1 MDRTAW
7 IVVALCVVGLVL
19 WEIYLAKQMASRP
32 TPVGAAPGQTSATAT
47 PAILASSPSPTP
59 VAEAA
64 PSSEPTPSF
73 AEKIETLRNSDV
85 ELRLTNRGGG
95 IKEAVLLRQIAE
107 KGQRVVLN
115 ADQSAP
121 IGAIL
126 EQPSAPTLPEF
137 TASVESNSTVQFER
151 TTAEQVVVRKKFFF
165 EKSPENKDNYVI
177 EMDVDLENRGD
188 KPYQSGGYFLALGS
202 AAPIH
207 PRDYPSYTRL
217 VWCIDGKAKGIDVG
231 WFGSSGGFLGLGQR
245 AARRYYQESIA
256 GAEWVAVSNQFF
268 TTLMAPLTAKATAV
282 WGRRFDIER
291 SPDEKLL
298 GIEGSLGM
306 PGFHLQPGQTYS
318 ARFEIYAGPKLYH
331 RLAQLPHNEAE
342 VMDFGMFKIVCQ
354 FLLNFMNLLHSWL
367 HDYGLAILALTT
379 IIKLTLWPIQNK
391 ANRSMRQMAA
401 LSPKMQEL
409 RDKYKDDPTRVNQ
422 EMMKLYKQYG
432 INPVGGCLPMMIQIP
447 IFFGLFKMLGQAV
460 ELRNAKFL
468 WVKDL
473 SQPDTIAHLPLL
485 GWPINII
492 PLCMAAT
499 QIWLMAMTPKT
510 GDPTQRRVMMFT
522 PLIFLFICY
531 NFAAALALYYTAQNL
546 FSILQFYQNKRQPT
560 RWKTKTMMTPKD
572 LLDTML
578 GYLGFVVQIEETTNE
593 GGNPTLQIYTEESR
607 RLIGRDGE
615 TLEAIQFLLNRLL
628 QAKDKD
634 AEKVIVDCE
643 HYRSMREDRI
653 VQRVRELADRV
664 RITGRSLQLEPM
676 NSYERRLVHNAFKDD
691 PDVATWSPSDS
702 ARIKQITL
710 LKRRPKRETAQG
722 ATAS

>member
-7 IVVALCVVGLVL
+7 IVVALCVVGLVV
-19 WEIYLAKQMASRP
+19 WEVYLVKQTPPRLA
-32 TPVGAAPGQTSATAT
+32 PVGVAPKQTSPTTTAG
-47 PAILASSPSPTP
+47 ILAPSPTP
-59 VAEAA
+59 VSEAT
-64 PSSEPTPSF
+64 PSSGESAPSF

-95 IKEAVLLRQIAE
+95 IKEAVLLKQVAE
-107 KGQRVVLN
+107 KGQPVILN
-115 ADQSAP
+115 SDKSAP
-121 IGAIL
+121 IGALI
-126 EQPSAPTLPEF
+126 EQPSSPTMAEF
-137 TASVESNSTVQFER
+137 TASPESDSAVRFEST
-151 TTAEQVVVRKKFFF
+151 TPEQVVIRKKFFF

-188 KPYQSGGYFLALGS
+188 KPYQSGGYFVALGS

-207 PRDYPSYTRL
+207 PKDYPSYTRL
-217 VWCIDGKAKGIDVG
+217 VWCIDGRAKGIDVG
-231 WFGSSGGFLGLGQR
+231 WFGSSSGFLGLGLGQR
-245 AARRYYQESIA
+245 AARPYYQENIA

-268 TTLMAPLTAKATAV
+268 TTLMAPLTAKATGV
-282 WGRRFDIER
+282 WGRRFDIDYT
-291 SPDEKLL
+291 PDQKLL
-298 GIEGSLGM
+298 AIEGALGM
-306 PGFHLQPGQTYS
+306 PGFQLQPGQTYN

-342 VMDFGMFKIVCQ
+342 VMDFGIFKIVCQ
-354 FLLNFMNLLHSWL
+354 LLLNFMNLLHSWL

-401 LSPKMQEL
+401 LSPKIQEL
-409 RDKYKDDPTRVNQ
+409 RDKYKDDPTRMNQ
-422 EMMKLYKQYG
+422 EVMKLYKQYG

-510 GDPTQRRVMMFT
+510 GDPTQRRIAMFM

-546 FSILQFYQNKRQPT
+546 FSILQFYQNRRQP
-560 RWKTKTMMTPKD
+560 M
-572 LLDTML
+572 
-578 GYLGFVVQIEETTNE
+578 
-593 GGNPTLQIYTEESR
+593 PTL
-607 RLIGRDGE
+607 
-615 TLEAIQFLLNRLL
+615 
-628 QAKDKD
+628 
-634 AEKVIVDCE
+634 EKV
-643 HYRSMREDRI
+643 
-653 VQRVRELADRV
+653 APA
-664 RITGRSLQLEPM
+664 G
-676 NSYERRLVHNAFKDD
+676 
-691 PDVATWSPSDS
+691 
-702 ARIKQITL
+702 
-710 LKRRPKRETAQG
+710 KRKR
-722 ATAS
+722 

>member
-1 MDRTAW
+1 
-7 IVVALCVVGLVL
+7 
-19 WEIYLAKQMASRP
+19 
-32 TPVGAAPGQTSATAT
+32 PVGGARGQTSPRPT
-47 PAILASSPSPTP
+47 PAILAPSPSPTP

-64 PSSEPTPSF
+64 PSTREPVPSF

-95 IKEAVLLRQIAE
+95 IKEAVLLRQVAE
-107 KGQRVVLN
+107 KGQPVVLN
-115 ADQSAP
+115 SAQSPP
-121 IGAIL
+121 IGAII
-126 EQPSAPTLPEF
+126 EQPSTSALAEF
-137 TASVESNSTVQFER
+137 TASTELDSAVQFEH
-151 TTAEQVVVRKKFFF
+151 TTAEQVVIRKRFFF

-177 EMDVDLENRGD
+177 EMDVDLENRGN
-188 KPYQSGGYFLALGS
+188 KPYQSGGYFVALGS

-217 VWCIDGKAKGIDVG
+217 VWCIDGRAKGIDVG

-245 AARRYYQESIA
+245 PARPYYQESIA

-282 WGRRFDIER
+282 WGRRFDIEY
-291 SPDEKLL
+291 SPDQKLL
-298 GIEGSLGM
+298 AIEGALGM
-306 PGFHLQPGQTYS
+306 PGFQLEPGKTYS

-354 FLLNFMNLLHSWL
+354 LLLNFMNLLHSWL

-401 LSPKMQEL
+401 LSPKIQEL
-409 RDKYKDDPTRVNQ
+409 RDKYKDDPTRMNQ
-422 EMMKLYKQYG
+422 EVMKLYKQYG

-473 SQPDTIAHLPLL
+473 SQPDTVAHLPLL

-510 GDPTQRRVMMFT
+510 GDPTQRRIAMFM

-546 FSILQFYQNKRQPT
+546 FSILQFYQNRRQP
-560 RWKTKTMMTPKD
+560 M
-572 LLDTML
+572 
-578 GYLGFVVQIEETTNE
+578 
-593 GGNPTLQIYTEESR
+593 PTL
-607 RLIGRDGE
+607 
-615 TLEAIQFLLNRLL
+615 
-628 QAKDKD
+628 
-634 AEKVIVDCE
+634 EKV
-643 HYRSMREDRI
+643 
-653 VQRVRELADRV
+653 A
-664 RITGRSLQLEPM
+664 P
-676 NSYERRLVHNAFKDD
+676 A
-691 PDVATWSPSDS
+691 A
-702 ARIKQITL
+702 
-710 LKRRPKRETAQG
+710 KRKR
-722 ATAS
+722 

>member
-7 IVVALCVVGLVL
+7 IVVALCVIGLLL
-19 WEIYLAKQMASRP
+19 WEVYLTKQMAP
-32 TPVGAAPGQTSATAT
+32 KPAPAGVAPGQISPSAT
-47 PAILASSPSPTP
+47 PAIFVPSPSPA
-59 VAEAA
+59 VAAEATPKSA
-64 PSSEPTPSF
+64 QPTPSF

-95 IKEAVLLRQIAE
+95 IKEAVLLKQMAE
-107 KGQRVVLN
+107 KGQNVILN
-115 ADQSAP
+115 SDQSPP

-126 EQPSAPTLPEF
+126 EQPSTPTLEEF
-137 TASVESNSTVQFER
+137 IGSAESDSVVRFER
-151 TTAEQVVVRKKFFF
+151 TTAEQIVIRKKFSF
-165 EKSPENKDNYVI
+165 EKSPDNKDNYVI
-177 EMDVDLENRGD
+177 GMDVDLENRGD
-188 KPYQSGGYFLALGS
+188 KPYQSGGYFVALGS

-217 VWCIDGKAKGIDVG
+217 VWCINGTAKGIDVG
-231 WFGSSGGFLGLGQR
+231 WFGSSSGFLGVGQR
-245 AARRYYQESIA
+245 PARPYYEQNIA

-268 TTLMAPLTAKATAV
+268 TTLMAPLTAKATGV
-282 WGRRFDIER
+282 WGRHFDVEY
-291 SPDEKLL
+291 SPAQKLQAV
-298 GIEGSLGM
+298 EGALGM
-306 PGFHLQPGQTYS
+306 PGFQLQPGQKSS

-331 RLAQLPHNEAE
+331 RLAQLSHNEAE

-354 FLLNFMNLLHSWL
+354 FLLNFMNLLNSWL

-409 RDKYKDDPTRVNQ
+409 REKYKDDPTRMNQ
-422 EMMKLYKQYG
+422 EVMKLYKQYG

-473 SQPDTIAHLPLL
+473 SQPDTVAHLPIL

-510 GDPTQRRVMMFT
+510 GDPTQRRIAMFM

-546 FSILQFYQNKRQPT
+546 FSILQFYQNKRQP
-560 RWKTKTMMTPKD
+560 M
-572 LLDTML
+572 
-578 GYLGFVVQIEETTNE
+578 
-593 GGNPTLQIYTEESR
+593 PTL
-607 RLIGRDGE
+607 
-615 TLEAIQFLLNRLL
+615 
-628 QAKDKD
+628 
-634 AEKVIVDCE
+634 EKV
-643 HYRSMREDRI
+643 
-653 VQRVRELADRV
+653 APA
-664 RITGRSLQLEPM
+664 G
-676 NSYERRLVHNAFKDD
+676 
-691 PDVATWSPSDS
+691 
-702 ARIKQITL
+702 
-710 LKRRPKRETAQG
+710 KRKR
-722 ATAS
+722 

>member
-7 IVVALCVVGLVL
+7 IVIALCVIGLVL
-19 WEIYLAKQMASRP
+19 WEIYLAKQMTPRP
-32 TPVGAAPGQTSATAT
+32 APVSVAPGQTSPTAT
-47 PAILASSPSPTP
+47 PAILAPSPSPTP

-73 AEKIETLRNSDV
+73 AEKIETLRNSEV

-95 IKEAVLLRQIAE
+95 IKEAILLRQIAE

-115 ADQSAP
+115 SDQSAP

-126 EQPSAPTLPEF
+126 EQSAAPTLPEF
-137 TASVESNSTVQFER
+137 TASVQSDAVQFEH
-151 TTAEQVVVRKKFFF
+151 TSAEQLVIRKKFFF
-165 EKSPENKDNYVI
+165 EKSPENKDNYLI

-188 KPYQSGGYFLALGS
+188 KPYQSGGYFVALGS

-207 PRDYPSYTRL
+207 PKDYPSYTRL
-217 VWCIDGKAKGIDVG
+217 VWCIDGRAKGIDVG
-231 WFGSSGGFLGLGQR
+231 WFGSSSGLLGLGQR
-245 AARRYYQESIA
+245 PARPYYQESIS

-268 TTLMAPLTAKATAV
+268 TTLMAPLTAKATGV
-282 WGRRFDIER
+282 WGRHFDIDYA
-291 SPDEKLL
+291 PDQKLL
-298 GIEGSLGM
+298 AIEGALGM
-306 PGFHLQPGQTYS
+306 PGFQLQPGQTYS

-354 FLLNFMNLLHSWL
+354 LLLNFMNLLHSWL

-379 IIKLTLWPIQNK
+379 IIKLAPWPIQNK

-401 LSPKMQEL
+401 LSPKIQEL
-409 RDKYKDDPTRVNQ
+409 REKYKDDPTRMNQ
-422 EMMKLYKQYG
+422 EVMKLYKQYG

-485 GWPINII
+485 GWAIPINII

-510 GDPTQRRVMMFT
+510 GDATQRRVMMFT

-531 NFAAALALYYTAQNL
+531 NFAAALALYYTTQNL
-546 FSILQFYQNKRQPT
+546 FSILQFYQNKRQP
-560 RWKTKTMMTPKD
+560 
-572 LLDTML
+572 
-578 GYLGFVVQIEETTNE
+578 I
-593 GGNPTLQIYTEESR
+593 PTL
-607 RLIGRDGE
+607 
-615 TLEAIQFLLNRLL
+615 
-628 QAKDKD
+628 
-634 AEKVIVDCE
+634 EKV
-643 HYRSMREDRI
+643 
-653 VQRVRELADRV
+653 A
-664 RITGRSLQLEPM
+664 
-676 NSYERRLVHNAFKDD
+676 
-691 PDVATWSPSDS
+691 S
-702 ARIKQITL
+702 AG
-710 LKRRPKRETAQG
+710 KRKR
-722 ATAS
+722 

>member
-7 IVVALCVVGLVL
+7 IVVALCVIGLLL
-19 WEIYLAKQMASRP
+19 WEVYLTKQMAP
-32 TPVGAAPGQTSATAT
+32 KPAPAGVAPGQISPSATPVIFA
-47 PAILASSPSPTP
+47 PSPSPA
-59 VAEAA
+59 VAAEATPKSA
-64 PSSEPTPSF
+64 QPTPSF

-95 IKEAVLLRQIAE
+95 IKEAVLLKQMAE
-107 KGQRVVLN
+107 KGQNVILN
-115 ADQSAP
+115 SDQSPP

-126 EQPSAPTLPEF
+126 EQPSTPTLEEF
-137 TASVESNSTVQFER
+137 IGSAESDSVVRFER
-151 TTAEQVVVRKKFFF
+151 TTAEQIVIRKKFSF
-165 EKSPENKDNYVI
+165 EKSPDNKDNYVI
-177 EMDVDLENRGD
+177 GMDVDLENRGD
-188 KPYQSGGYFLALGS
+188 KPYQSGGYFVALGS

-217 VWCIDGKAKGIDVG
+217 VWCINGTAKGIDVG
-231 WFGSSGGFLGLGQR
+231 WFGSSSGFLGVGQR
-245 AARRYYQESIA
+245 PARPYYEQNIA

-268 TTLMAPLTAKATAV
+268 TTLMAPLTAKATGV
-282 WGRRFDIER
+282 WGRHFDVEY
-291 SPDEKLL
+291 SPAQKLQAV
-298 GIEGSLGM
+298 EGALGM
-306 PGFHLQPGQTYS
+306 PGFQLQPGQKSS

-331 RLAQLPHNEAE
+331 RLAQLSHNEAE

-354 FLLNFMNLLHSWL
+354 FLLNFMNLLNSWL

-409 RDKYKDDPTRVNQ
+409 REKYKDDPTRMNQ
-422 EMMKLYKQYG
+422 EVMKLYKQYG

-473 SQPDTIAHLPLL
+473 SQPDTVAHLPIL

-510 GDPTQRRVMMFT
+510 GDPTQRRIAMFM

-546 FSILQFYQNKRQPT
+546 FSILQFYQNKRQP
-560 RWKTKTMMTPKD
+560 
-572 LLDTML
+572 
-578 GYLGFVVQIEETTNE
+578 V
-593 GGNPTLQIYTEESR
+593 PTL
-607 RLIGRDGE
+607 
-615 TLEAIQFLLNRLL
+615 
-628 QAKDKD
+628 
-634 AEKVIVDCE
+634 EKV
-643 HYRSMREDRI
+643 
-653 VQRVRELADRV
+653 APA
-664 RITGRSLQLEPM
+664 G
-676 NSYERRLVHNAFKDD
+676 
-691 PDVATWSPSDS
+691 
-702 ARIKQITL
+702 
-710 LKRRPKRETAQG
+710 KRKR
-722 ATAS
+722 

>member
-19 WEIYLAKQMASRP
+19 WEIYLAKQMTPRP
-32 TPVGAAPGQTSATAT
+32 APVSVAPGQTSAAAT
-47 PAILASSPSPTP
+47 PVILAPSPSPTP

-73 AEKIETLRNSDV
+73 AEKLETLRNSDV

-107 KGQRVVLN
+107 KGQHVILN
-115 ADQSAP
+115 SDQSAP
-121 IGAIL
+121 IGAII
-126 EQPSAPTLPEF
+126 EQPSTPTLAEF
-137 TASVESNSTVQFER
+137 SASAHSDSGVHFER

-188 KPYQSGGYFLALGS
+188 KPYQSGGYFVALGS

-207 PRDYPSYTRL
+207 PRDYPAYTRL
-217 VWCIDGKAKGIDVG
+217 VWCIRKDISIFGGAKGIDAG
-231 WFGSSGGFLGLGQR
+231 WFGSSAGFLGLGQR
-245 AARRYYQESIA
+245 AARSYYQQTVA
-256 GAEWVAVSNQFF
+256 DAEWVAVSNQFF
-268 TTLMAPLTAKATAV
+268 TTLVAPLTDKANGV

-291 SPDEKLL
+291 SPDPKLL
-298 GIEGSLGM
+298 GIEGALGM
-306 PGFHLQPGQTYS
+306 PGFQLQPGQTYS

-331 RLAQLPHNEAE
+331 RLAQLPQNEAE
-342 VMDFGMFKIVCQ
+342 VMDFGMFKVVCQ

-379 IIKLTLWPIQNK
+379 VIKLTLWPIQNK

-409 RDKYKDDPTRVNQ
+409 REKYKDDPTRMNQ
-422 EMMKLYKQYG
+422 EVMKLYKQYG

-531 NFAAALALYYTAQNL
+531 NFAAALALYYTTQNL
-546 FSILQFYQNKRQPT
+546 FSILQFYQNRNQP
-560 RWKTKTMMTPKD
+560 MPK
-572 LLDTML
+572 L
-578 GYLGFVVQIEETTNE
+578 
-593 GGNPTLQIYTEESR
+593 
-607 RLIGRDGE
+607 
-615 TLEAIQFLLNRLL
+615 
-628 QAKDKD
+628 
-634 AEKVIVDCE
+634 EKV
-643 HYRSMREDRI
+643 
-653 VQRVRELADRV
+653 APA
-664 RITGRSLQLEPM
+664 G
-676 NSYERRLVHNAFKDD
+676 
-691 PDVATWSPSDS
+691 
-702 ARIKQITL
+702 
-710 LKRRPKRETAQG
+710 KRKR
-722 ATAS
+722 